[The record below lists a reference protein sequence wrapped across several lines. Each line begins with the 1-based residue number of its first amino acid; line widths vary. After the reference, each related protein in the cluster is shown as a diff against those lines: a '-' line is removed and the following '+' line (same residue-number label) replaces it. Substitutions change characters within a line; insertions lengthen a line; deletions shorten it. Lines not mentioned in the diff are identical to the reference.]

1 MGCIAFILWLILLAC
16 CWPLAVIVAIFVLL
30 KGGK

>member
-1 MGCIAFILWLILLAC
+1 MGGCFAFLLWGLLLLF

-30 KGGK
+30 KGK